1 MNKSKNKSFIQVFDK
16 DGALNGW
23 VVSGTFTLVT
33 IVMLILGLVIS
44 TVADAWVKF
53 GSTYATIYISSLG
66 IWFGY
71 KTIKSFS
78 GGGVTTTS

>member
-1 MNKSKNKSFIQVFDK
+1 MDKKRLVQIFDK

-23 VVSGTFTLVT
+23 VVSGMFTLVT
-33 IVMLILGLVIS
+33 IVMLILGLVNGFI
-44 TVADAWVKF
+44 ADAWVKI

-78 GGGVTTTS
+78 GGGVTTTQ